1 MFFSKMHAAGNDYV
15 YIRDQ
20 DYETERLAYLSR
32 IFSDRRKGIGGDGLI
47 CVKKLDE
54 NAIRMRI
61 FNSDGSEGATCGNG
75 MRCAA
80 LFAAKYL
87 GSGRNELT
95 VKAKAGDY
103 PVRLFFDGK
112 EVIAEADF
120 DEPHEIFGGEKLF
133 KALSPF
139 IKIDKNKMFA
149 VNAGN
154 DHLVAVGGE
163 FNAEIY
169 AKAAFRSGLFAG
181 GVNAEVISFCGNDI
195 KVSVFERGSGY
206 TLSCGSG
213 AVASAFA
220 LKKITGRTEFTLKM
234 PGGDLSVK
242 FSDKIATLK
251 GEINEVFTGN
261 IDYEIQ

>member
-1 MFFSKMHAAGNDYV
+1 MHAAGNDYV

-32 IFSDRRKGIGGDGLI
+32 IFSNRRKGIGGDGLI

-87 GSGRNELT
+87 GSRRNELT

-103 PVRLFFDGK
+103 PVRLFFGGK

-120 DEPHEIFGGEKLF
+120 AEPREIFGGEKLF

-169 AKAAFRSGLFAG
+169 AKAAFRSGLFAD

>member
-1 MFFSKMHAAGNDYV
+1 MHAAGNDYV

-87 GSGRNELT
+87 GSRRNELT

-112 EVIAEADF
+112 EVIAETDF
-120 DEPHEIFGGEKLF
+120 DEPREIFGGEKLF

-169 AKAAFRSGLFAG
+169 AKAAFRSGLFAD

>member
-1 MFFSKMHAAGNDYV
+1 MHAAGNDYV
-15 YIRDQ
+15 YIVDQ
-20 DYETERLAYLSR
+20 GYETERLAEFSR
-32 IFSDRRKGIGGDGLI
+32 FASDRHKGIGGDGVI
-47 CVKKLDE
+47 CVKKLAE

-87 GSGRNELT
+87 GTNPNELT

-103 PVRLFFDGK
+103 SVRLFFNENGAT
-112 EVIAEADF
+112 AEADF
-120 DEPHEIFGGEKLF
+120 AEPREIFGGEKLF

-139 IKIDKNKMFA
+139 IKTDKNKIFA

-154 DHLVAVGGE
+154 DHLVVAGGE
-163 FNAEIY
+163 FTAELY
-169 AKAAFRSGLFAG
+169 AKAAYKSGLCSG
-181 GVNAEVISFCGNDI
+181 GVNAEVISFCGKAV
-195 KVSVFERGSGY
+195 KVSVYERGSGY

-220 LKKITGRTEFTLKM
+220 LKKITGKTEFTLKM

>member
-1 MFFSKMHAAGNDYV
+1 MHAAGNDYV

-87 GSGRNELT
+87 GSRRNELT

-120 DEPHEIFGGEKLF
+120 DEPREIFGGEKLF
-133 KALSPF
+133 KALLPF

-169 AKAAFRSGLFAG
+169 AKAAFKSGLFAD

-220 LKKITGRTEFTLKM
+220 LKKITGGTEFTLKM
-234 PGGDLSVK
+234 PGGDLSVE
-242 FSDKIATLK
+242 FSNGIATLK
-251 GEINEVFTGN
+251 GEINEVFTGKV
-261 IDYEIQ
+261 DYEIQ

>member
-1 MFFSKMHAAGNDYV
+1 MHAAGNDYV

-54 NAIRMRI
+54 NTVRMRI
-61 FNSDGSEGATCGNG
+61 FNLDGSEGATCGNG

-103 PVRLFFDGK
+103 PVRLFFDRK

-120 DEPHEIFGGEKLF
+120 DEPREIFGGEKLF

-169 AKAAFRSGLFAG
+169 AKAAFRSGLFAD

-234 PGGDLSVK
+234 PGGDLSVE
-242 FSDKIATLK
+242 FSDGIATLK
-251 GEINEVFTGN
+251 GEINEVFTGKV
-261 IDYEIQ
+261 DYEIQ

>member
-1 MFFSKMHAAGNDYV
+1 MHAAGNDYV

-87 GSGRNELT
+87 GSRRNELS

-112 EVIAEADF
+112 EVTAEADF
-120 DEPHEIFGGEKLF
+120 DEPREIFGGEKLF

-169 AKAAFRSGLFAG
+169 AKAAFRSGLFSG

>member
-1 MFFSKMHAAGNDYV
+1 MHAAGNDYV

-120 DEPHEIFGGEKLF
+120 DEPREIFGGEKLF

-220 LKKITGRTEFTLKM
+220 LKKNHGQNR
-234 PGGDLSVK
+234 VY
-242 FSDKIATLK
+242 A
-251 GEINEVFTGN
+251 
-261 IDYEIQ
+261 

>member
-1 MFFSKMHAAGNDYV
+1 MHAAGNDYV

-120 DEPHEIFGGEKLF
+120 DEPREIFGGEKLF

-169 AKAAFRSGLFAG
+169 AKAAFRSGLFSG

-206 TLSCGSG
+206 TLACGSG

>member
-1 MFFSKMHAAGNDYV
+1 MHAAGNDYV

-87 GSGRNELT
+87 GSRRNELT

-120 DEPHEIFGGEKLF
+120 DEPREIFGGEKLF

-169 AKAAFRSGLFAG
+169 AKAAFRSGLFAD

-220 LKKITGRTEFTLKM
+220 LKKITGKTEFTLKM

>member
-1 MFFSKMHAAGNDYV
+1 MHAAGNDYV

-87 GSGRNELT
+87 GSRRNELT

-120 DEPHEIFGGEKLF
+120 DEPREIFGGEKLF

-139 IKIDKNKMFA
+139 IKIDKNKIFA

-169 AKAAFRSGLFAG
+169 AKAAFRSGLFAD

>member
-1 MFFSKMHAAGNDYV
+1 M
-15 YIRDQ
+15 
-20 DYETERLAYLSR
+20 RLL
-32 IFSDRRKGIGGDGLI
+32 FDEKG
-47 CVKKLDE
+47 
-54 NAIRMRI
+54 
-61 FNSDGSEGATCGNG
+61 
-75 MRCAA
+75 
-80 LFAAKYL
+80 
-87 GSGRNELT
+87 
-95 VKAKAGDY
+95 
-103 PVRLFFDGK
+103 
-112 EVIAEADF
+112 VIVEADF
-120 DEPHEIFGGEKLF
+120 DEPREIFGGEKLF

-139 IKIDKNKMFA
+139 IKTDKNKMFA

-206 TLSCGSG
+206 TLACGSG

>member
-87 GSGRNELT
+87 GSRRNELT

-120 DEPHEIFGGEKLF
+120 DEPREIFGGEKLF

-169 AKAAFRSGLFAG
+169 AKAAFRSGLFAD

>member
-1 MFFSKMHAAGNDYV
+1 MHAAGNDYV

-75 MRCAA
+75 MRCAT

-87 GSGRNELT
+87 GSRRNELT

-120 DEPHEIFGGEKLF
+120 DEPREILGGEKLF

-139 IKIDKNKMFA
+139 IKIDKNKRFA

-220 LKKITGRTEFTLKM
+220 LKKTTGRTEFTLKM
-234 PGGDLSVK
+234 PGRDLSVE
-242 FSDKIATLK
+242 FSDGIATLK
-251 GEINEVFTGN
+251 GEINEVFTGKV
-261 IDYEIQ
+261 DYEIQ

>member
-1 MFFSKMHAAGNDYV
+1 MHAAGNDYV

-87 GSGRNELT
+87 GSRRNELT

-120 DEPHEIFGGEKLF
+120 DEPREIFGGEKLF

-139 IKIDKNKMFA
+139 IKIDKNKIFA

-169 AKAAFRSGLFAG
+169 AKAAFRSGLFAD

-220 LKKITGRTEFTLKM
+220 LKKITGKTEFTLKM

>member
-1 MFFSKMHAAGNDYV
+1 MHAAGNDYV

-112 EVIAEADF
+112 EVIVEADF
-120 DEPHEIFGGEKLF
+120 DEPREIFGGEKLF

-139 IKIDKNKMFA
+139 IKIDKNKIFA

-169 AKAAFRSGLFAG
+169 AKAALRSGLFAG
-181 GVNAEVISFCGNDI
+181 SVNAEVIYFCGNDI

-234 PGGDLSVK
+234 PGGDLSVE
-242 FSDKIATLK
+242 FSDGIATLK
-251 GEINEVFTGN
+251 GEINEVFTGKV
-261 IDYEIQ
+261 DYEIQ

>member
-1 MFFSKMHAAGNDYV
+1 MHAAGNDYV

-54 NAIRMRI
+54 NVIRMRI

-87 GSGRNELT
+87 GSRRNELT

-120 DEPHEIFGGEKLF
+120 DEPREIFGGEKLF

-169 AKAAFRSGLFAG
+169 AKAAFKSGLFAD

-234 PGGDLSVK
+234 PGGDLSVE
-242 FSDKIATLK
+242 FSDGIATLK

>member
-1 MFFSKMHAAGNDYV
+1 MHAAGNDYV

-61 FNSDGSEGATCGNG
+61 FNSDGSEGTTCGNG

-87 GSGRNELT
+87 GSRRNELT

-120 DEPHEIFGGEKLF
+120 DEPREIFGGEKLF

-251 GEINEVFTGN
+251 GEINEIFTGN

>member
-1 MFFSKMHAAGNDYV
+1 MHAAGNDYV

-87 GSGRNELT
+87 GSRRNELT

-120 DEPHEIFGGEKLF
+120 DEPREIFGGEKLF

-169 AKAAFRSGLFAG
+169 AKAAFKSGLFAD

-220 LKKITGRTEFTLKM
+220 LKKITGGSEFTLKM
-234 PGGDLSVK
+234 PGGDLSVE

-251 GEINEVFTGN
+251 GEINEVFTGKV
-261 IDYEIQ
+261 DYEIQ

>member
-1 MFFSKMHAAGNDYV
+1 MHAAGNDYV

-32 IFSDRRKGIGGDGLI
+32 IFSDRCKGIGGDGLI

-87 GSGRNELT
+87 GSRRNELT

-120 DEPHEIFGGEKLF
+120 DEPREIFGGEKLF

-169 AKAAFRSGLFAG
+169 AKAAFRSGLFAD

>member
-1 MFFSKMHAAGNDYV
+1 MHAAGNDYV

-87 GSGRNELT
+87 GSRRNELT

-103 PVRLFFDGK
+103 PVRLFFNGK

-120 DEPHEIFGGEKLF
+120 DEPREIFGGEKLF

-139 IKIDKNKMFA
+139 IKIDKNKIFA

-169 AKAAFRSGLFAG
+169 AKAALRSGLFAG

>member
-1 MFFSKMHAAGNDYV
+1 MHAAGNDYV

-87 GSGRNELT
+87 GSRRNELT

-112 EVIAEADF
+112 EVIAETDF
-120 DEPHEIFGGEKLF
+120 DEPREIFGGEKLF

-139 IKIDKNKMFA
+139 IKTDKNKMFA

-154 DHLVAVGGE
+154 DHLVVAGGE

>member
-1 MFFSKMHAAGNDYV
+1 MHAAGNDYV

-87 GSGRNELT
+87 GSRRNELT

-120 DEPHEIFGGEKLF
+120 DEPREIFGGEKLF

-154 DHLVAVGGE
+154 DHLVAIGGE

-169 AKAAFRSGLFAG
+169 AKAAFRSGLFAD
-181 GVNAEVISFCGNDI
+181 GVNAEVISFCDNDI

-220 LKKITGRTEFTLKM
+220 LKFIR
-234 PGGDLSVK
+234 
-242 FSDKIATLK
+242 
-251 GEINEVFTGN
+251 
-261 IDYEIQ
+261 

>member
-1 MFFSKMHAAGNDYV
+1 MHAAGNDYV

-87 GSGRNELT
+87 GSRRNELT

-120 DEPHEIFGGEKLF
+120 DEPREIFGGEKLF

-220 LKKITGRTEFTLKM
+220 LKKSRAEPSLRLKCPAAIYPLIFRTESPRSKA
-234 PGGDLSVK
+234 K
-242 FSDKIATLK
+242 
-251 GEINEVFTGN
+251 
-261 IDYEIQ
+261 

>member
-1 MFFSKMHAAGNDYV
+1 M
-15 YIRDQ
+15 
-20 DYETERLAYLSR
+20 
-32 IFSDRRKGIGGDGLI
+32 
-47 CVKKLDE
+47 
-54 NAIRMRI
+54 
-61 FNSDGSEGATCGNG
+61 
-75 MRCAA
+75 
-80 LFAAKYL
+80 
-87 GSGRNELT
+87 
-95 VKAKAGDY
+95 
-103 PVRLFFDGK
+103 
-112 EVIAEADF
+112 
-120 DEPHEIFGGEKLF
+120 F

-139 IKIDKNKMFA
+139 IKTDKNKMFA

-234 PGGDLSVK
+234 PGGDLSGQ
-242 FSDKIATLK
+242 LK
-251 GEINEVFTGN
+251 GRVDKAHGAKGRRTAHGHNVRSFLSEV
-261 IDYEIQ
+261 

>member
-1 MFFSKMHAAGNDYV
+1 MSVAIPSEKSTDKSPPG
-15 YIRDQ
+15 I
-20 DYETERLAYLSR
+20 LS
-32 IFSDRRKGIGGDGLI
+32 
-47 CVKKLDE
+47 V
-54 NAIRMRI
+54 
-61 FNSDGSEGATCGNG
+61 NS
-75 MRCAA
+75 
-80 LFAAKYL
+80 
-87 GSGRNELT
+87 
-95 VKAKAGDY
+95 V
-103 PVRLFFDGK
+103 
-112 EVIAEADF
+112 
-120 DEPHEIFGGEKLF
+120 F

-213 AVASAFA
+213 ADSP
-220 LKKITGRTEFTLKM
+220 LPKR
-234 PGGDLSVK
+234 
-242 FSDKIATLK
+242 
-251 GEINEVFTGN
+251 
-261 IDYEIQ
+261 

>member
-1 MFFSKMHAAGNDYV
+1 MHAAGNDYV

-80 LFAAKYL
+80 LFASKYL
-87 GSGRNELT
+87 GSRRNELT

-120 DEPHEIFGGEKLF
+120 DEPREIFGGEKLF

-139 IKIDKNKMFA
+139 IKIDKNKLFA

-234 PGGDLSVK
+234 PGGDLSVE
-242 FSDKIATLK
+242 FSDGIATLK
-251 GEINEVFTGN
+251 GEINEVFTGKV
-261 IDYEIQ
+261 DYEIQ

>member
-1 MFFSKMHAAGNDYV
+1 MHAAGNDYV

-87 GSGRNELT
+87 GSRRNELT

-103 PVRLFFDGK
+103 PVRLLFDGK

-120 DEPHEIFGGEKLF
+120 DEPREIFGGEKLF

-139 IKIDKNKMFA
+139 IKIDKNKIFA

-169 AKAAFRSGLFAG
+169 AKAAFRSGLFAD

-242 FSDKIATLK
+242 LSDKIATLK

>member
-1 MFFSKMHAAGNDYV
+1 MHAAGNDYV

-32 IFSDRRKGIGGDGLI
+32 IFSARRKGIGGDGLI

-120 DEPHEIFGGEKLF
+120 DEPREIFGGEKLF

-169 AKAAFRSGLFAG
+169 AKAAFRSGLFSD

-220 LKKITGRTEFTLKM
+220 LKKITGGSEFTLKM
-234 PGGDLSVK
+234 PGGDLSVE
-242 FSDKIATLK
+242 FSDGIATLK
-251 GEINEVFTGN
+251 GEINEVFTGKV
-261 IDYEIQ
+261 DYEIQ

>member
-1 MFFSKMHAAGNDYV
+1 MHAAGNDYV

-61 FNSDGSEGATCGNG
+61 FNSDGSEGVTCGNG

-87 GSGRNELT
+87 GSRRNELT

-120 DEPHEIFGGEKLF
+120 DEPREIFGGEKLF

>member
-1 MFFSKMHAAGNDYV
+1 MHAAGNDYV

-87 GSGRNELT
+87 GSRRNELT

-120 DEPHEIFGGEKLF
+120 DEPREIFGGEKLF

-169 AKAAFRSGLFAG
+169 AKAAFRSGLFAD

-234 PGGDLSVK
+234 PGGDLSVE
-242 FSDKIATLK
+242 FSDGIATLK

-261 IDYEIQ
+261 IGYEIQ

>member
-1 MFFSKMHAAGNDYV
+1 MHAAGNDYV

-87 GSGRNELT
+87 GSRRNELT

-120 DEPHEIFGGEKLF
+120 DEPREIFGGEKLF

-169 AKAAFRSGLFAG
+169 AKAAFRSGLFAD

>member
-1 MFFSKMHAAGNDYV
+1 MHAAGNDYV

-87 GSGRNELT
+87 GSRRNELT

-120 DEPHEIFGGEKLF
+120 DEPREIFGGEKLF

-154 DHLVAVGGE
+154 DHLVAIGGE

-169 AKAAFRSGLFAG
+169 AKAAFRSGLFAD

-220 LKKITGRTEFTLKM
+220 LKKITGKTEFTLKM

>member
-1 MFFSKMHAAGNDYV
+1 MHAAGNDYV

-120 DEPHEIFGGEKLF
+120 DEPREIFGGEKLF

-169 AKAAFRSGLFAG
+169 AKAAFRSGLFAD